1 MWDLH
6 HREWL
11 LSSLEARAAP
21 SRQHSNLYLSAG
33 LSVYINCDSEIQTS
47 FSMHAVPGHKKSY
60 FHYSPKINSNL
71 ESAGR
76 WPSSPRFEHFCYK
89 IECSKVT
96 QHTRLLGNI
105 SGDFGIFSG
114 ALAVCKSLSL
124 RAFSSVCPMYALPWC
139 CVCLLCVPLFTW
151 SERWVRVCH
160 LALCMMCVCG
170 AGTKHSRRKRKKTLG
185 CAGCLHRTNT
195 RSQTQLLRLNVF
207 NRTVDVQRGGAA
219 LCLLFHFYILC
230 AGERRAPG
238 CAFNKLSQSRVTRF
252 GNFFSAIDARGFF
265 IRARRD
271 RVFNSSRSHYGSDG
285 QQSYGGKA
293 GFFFLKKTNE
303 IYVVEIRVWFV

>member
-89 IECSKVT
+89 IECSKLT

-124 RAFSSVCPMYALPWC
+124 RAFSSVCPMYALPRC
-139 CVCLLCVPLFTW
+139 CVSIMRAFVHLVGEVSEGLSPRLVHDVCVWCWHKALAQEEEKDPWL
-151 SERWVRVCH
+151 RWLPASH
-160 LALCMMCVCG
+160 QHTQPDPIITIKCV
-170 AGTKHSRRKRKKTLG
+170 
-185 CAGCLHRTNT
+185 
-195 RSQTQLLRLNVF
+195 
-207 NRTVDVQRGGAA
+207 
-219 LCLLFHFYILC
+219 
-230 AGERRAPG
+230 
-238 CAFNKLSQSRVTRF
+238 
-252 GNFFSAIDARGFF
+252 
-265 IRARRD
+265 
-271 RVFNSSRSHYGSDG
+271 
-285 QQSYGGKA
+285 
-293 GFFFLKKTNE
+293 
-303 IYVVEIRVWFV
+303 